1 MSDEHNNHNN
11 NNNNNL
17 TLKLHKLDYPT
28 LLNHALIYSD
38 MYLQIKYKPY
48 FLSHV
53 LYGCR
58 PQVFALTPVL
68 QEQGYAIYRLKGWFT
83 IIPSLK
89 KLDNKTLNTFKTY
102 YLNHFRNFLLKN
114 NIIILDKY
122 NQLPARKALMTF
134 TLNNQSKLQQ
144 YNLNIDVLDN
154 FLFSHKGKKVITQ
167 YYVNDINAFINTIK
181 NFEQFMSNE
190 LQTWRKGREI
200 ILIYANELNKQL
212 L

>member
-1 MSDEHNNHNN
+1 MIFLIMSIEHNTNDI
-11 NNNNNL
+11 
-17 TLKLHKLDYPT
+17 KLHKLDYPI

-38 MYLQIKYKPY
+38 MYLQVKYKPY
-48 FLSHV
+48 FLCHV
-53 LYGCR
+53 LYGNR
-58 PQVFALTPVL
+58 PQVFTLDPVL
-68 QEQGYAIYRLKGWFT
+68 QEQGYAIYKLKGWFT

-89 KLDNKTLNTFKTY
+89 KLDGKTLNTFKTY

-122 NQLPARKALMTF
+122 NQLPARKALMTYV
-134 TLNNQSKLQQ
+134 LNNQSKLQQ
-144 YNLNIDVLDN
+144 YNLNIDILDN

-190 LQTWRKGREI
+190 LLAWKKGREI
-200 ILIYANELNKQL
+200 MQIYSNEINKHL
-212 L
+212 V

>member
-1 MSDEHNNHNN
+1 MSIEHSTNI
-11 NNNNNL
+11 
-17 TLKLHKLDYPT
+17 KLHKLDYPA

-38 MYLQIKYKPY
+38 MYLHIKYKAY
-48 FLSHV
+48 FLCHV
-53 LYGCR
+53 LYGNR
-58 PQVFALTPVL
+58 PQVFALDPVIT
-68 QEQGYAIYRLKGWFT
+68 EQGYAIYKLKGWFT

-89 KLDNKTLNTFKTY
+89 KLDSKTLNAFKTY

-122 NQLPARKALMTF
+122 NQLPARKALMTYV
-134 TLNNQSKLQQ
+134 LNNQSKLQQ
-144 YNLNIDVLDN
+144 YNLNIDILDN

-181 NFEQFMSNE
+181 NFEQFISNE
-190 LQTWRKGREI
+190 LHIWRKGREI
-200 ILIYANELNKQL
+200 MQIYVNELNKQL

>member
-1 MSDEHNNHNN
+1 M
-11 NNNNNL
+11 
-17 TLKLHKLDYPT
+17 
-28 LLNHALIYSD
+28 
-38 MYLQIKYKPY
+38 
-48 FLSHV
+48 
-53 LYGCR
+53 
-58 PQVFALTPVL
+58 
-68 QEQGYAIYRLKGWFT
+68 
-83 IIPSLK
+83 
-89 KLDNKTLNTFKTY
+89 
-102 YLNHFRNFLLKN
+102 LKN

-190 LQTWRKGREI
+190 LQTWRKGRDI
-200 ILIYANELNKQL
+200 MQIYANELNKQL
-212 L
+212 I